1 MSVFIIKIVKHLFG
15 KLNSTYYFVVLLILL
30 YVFFC
35 RCLNKLKQEFVQDLA
50 TKYGGERLVEID
62 MDS

>member
-1 MSVFIIKIVKHLFG
+1 MVCKCHG
-15 KLNSTYYFVVLLILL
+15 LNPFLMQFVDPFVYFLL
-30 YVFFC
+30 Y